1 MMDPAPFST
10 STIHHIGLRVP
21 DVRAAAYWLAT
32 MLGFR
37 VTREF
42 QVMGR
47 DIVFLAADGARTPV
61 IELIGGPVEAERRL
75 PDDVMDTLKSSGFHH
90 LCLEVAKLD
99 ECLADLRRHDVK
111 ILVDDIPGAP
121 GSGVEK
127 IAFIADPWG
136 NIYELLQYA
145 D

>member
-1 MMDPAPFST
+1 
-10 STIHHIGLRVP
+10 
-21 DVRAAAYWLAT
+21 

-47 DIVFLAADGARTPV
+47 DIVFLAADGARMPV
-61 IELIGGPVEAERRL
+61 IELIGGAIEAEPRL
-75 PDDVMDTLKSSGFHH
+75 PGDVMDTLKSPGLHH
-90 LCLEVAKLD
+90 VCLQVEKLD
-99 ECLADLRRHDVK
+99 DCLADLRRRDVK